1 MVLAS
6 ILVSALLAGLVATAV
21 TVAIEKWGGLVGG
34 LLGTVPSTIVPA
46 GIGMYLAGGEDE
58 IVSSMM
64 VVPLG
69 MLLNALFLGAWLVLP
84 RWFSNTSRPLLLT
97 SIGALA
103 VWFVLGMGV
112 WFLLQNTVV
121 GILLTEQELAAVGLA
136 LLFFTA
142 VWFNRRPQ
150 PTPKGSNAVSKT
162 VLFARGSMAAA
173 AIGVSVW
180 MAGLGFPLLAGLA
193 SVFPAIFLTSM
204 VALWLAQGPTVP
216 QGAAGPMMLGGASV
230 AVYAN
235 IAMWSLP
242 AYGVVVGSVVAWVG
256 SVLGWSIPAF
266 LVLRRVHSKVNG

>member
-1 MVLAS
+1 MVLTS
-6 ILVSALLAGLVATAV
+6 ILVSALLAGVVATAV

-46 GIGMYLAGGEDE
+46 GIGMYLAGGEDDF
-58 IVSSMM
+58 VASMM

-84 RWFSNTSRPLLLT
+84 RWFSNASRPLLLT

-103 VWFVLGMGV
+103 FWCVMGMGV
-112 WFLLQNTVV
+112 WFILQNTVV
-121 GILLTEQELAAVGLA
+121 GMLLTEQEFAAGGLV
-136 LLFFTA
+136 LLFLIA

-150 PTPKGSNAVSKT
+150 PAPKGTNAVSKT
-162 VLFARGSMAAA
+162 VLIARGSMAAL
-173 AIGVSVW
+173 AIGVAVW

-216 QGAAGPMMLGGASV
+216 QGAAGPMILGGASV

-242 AYGVVVGSVVAWVG
+242 TYGVVVGSVVAWVG

-266 LVLRRVHSKVNG
+266 LVLRRVHSKVTG

>member
-1 MVLAS
+1 
-6 ILVSALLAGLVATAV
+6 LLAGVVATAV

-46 GIGMYLAGGEDE
+46 GIGMYLAGGEDDF
-58 IVSSMM
+58 VASMM

-84 RWFSNTSRPLLLT
+84 RWFSNASRPLLLT

-103 VWFVLGMGV
+103 FWCVMGMGV
-112 WFLLQNTVV
+112 WFILQNTVV
-121 GILLTEQELAAVGLA
+121 GMLLTEQEFAAGGLV
-136 LLFFTA
+136 LLFLIA

-150 PTPKGSNAVSKT
+150 PAPKGTNAVSKT
-162 VLFARGSMAAA
+162 VLIARGSMAAL
-173 AIGVSVW
+173 AIGVAVW

-216 QGAAGPMMLGGASV
+216 QGAAGPMILGGASV

-242 AYGVVVGSVVAWVG
+242 AYGAVIGSLIAWVG
-256 SVLGWSIPAF
+256 SVVGWSLPAF
-266 LVLRRVHSKVNG
+266 MVLRRHHASLNG

>member
-1 MVLAS
+1 MVLTS
-6 ILVSALLAGLVATAV
+6 ILVSALLAGVVATAV

-46 GIGMYLAGGEDE
+46 GIGMYLAGGEDDF
-58 IVSSMM
+58 VASMM

-84 RWFSNTSRPLLLT
+84 RWFSNASRPLLLT

-103 VWFVLGMGV
+103 FWCVMGMGV
-112 WFLLQNTVV
+112 WFILQNTVV
-121 GILLTEQELAAVGLA
+121 GMLLTEQEFAAGGLV
-136 LLFFTA
+136 LLFLIA

-162 VLFARGSMAAA
+162 VLFARGSMAAL
-173 AIGVSVW
+173 AIGVAVW

-216 QGAAGPMMLGGASV
+216 QGAAGPMILGGASV

-242 AYGVVVGSVVAWVG
+242 TYGVVVGSVVAWVG